1 MLKYAR
7 EPDAEWGPAKDVNRF
22 GRYKPKKDHS
32 ISNDHSDIID
42 DDDDDSMLNSKNIFR
57 IRL

>member
-1 MLKYAR
+1 MLNYAR

-22 GRYKPKKDHS
+22 GRYKPKRNRS
-32 ISNDHSDIID
+32 ISFDHSDMID
-42 DDDDDSMLNSKNIFR
+42 DDDSVLNSKNIFR